1 MKASLFAKTEEQKK
15 KIKEVKE
22 AKEKVQLYTNK
33 IKRIEYAL
41 ENEVSQIARQQ
52 LTRDKESAEVYA
64 EKWILRTEM
73 LFNRRVSS
81 LLNEKHGDYWIK
93 IIENMDWNADEPY
106 VELKRVVIVDEDE
119 KEWAYLV
126 LF

>member
-22 AKEKVQLYTNK
+22 AKEKVQFYTNK

-81 LLNEKHGDYWIK
+81 LLNENFTGS
-93 IIENMDWNADEPY
+93 
-106 VELKRVVIVDEDE
+106 
-119 KEWAYLV
+119 
-126 LF
+126 

>member
-1 MKASLFAKTEEQKK
+1 MEASLF
-15 KIKEVKE
+15 KEVKE

-64 EKWILRTEM
+64 EIGVYHLC
-73 LFNRRVSS
+73 
-81 LLNEKHGDYWIK
+81 
-93 IIENMDWNADEPY
+93 
-106 VELKRVVIVDEDE
+106 
-119 KEWAYLV
+119 
-126 LF
+126 

>member
-1 MKASLFAKTEEQKK
+1 VEASLF
-15 KIKEVKE
+15 KEVKE
-22 AKEKVQLYTNK
+22 AKEKVQFYTNK

-106 VELKRVVIVDEDE
+106 MELKRVVIVDEDE